1 VNRAREIKTAFAS
14 VLFGPRAIASDPIAR
29 KNLTVLEYNGG
40 QGRYHHIPNS
50 PPLYDFGLLQ
60 RLQVCHLRHAPF
72 VKEIILPKSVTEL
85 TLPISCRANYGELTS
100 LVKLKLMVMDGG
112 TPYSLNQPPQPKNVA
127 PTFTWPPSLS
137 SLEIDTS
144 PHAYP
149 NDDFTK
155 LFPPTLTHLGYTGE
169 ASALIDMVRAIP
181 PQCTAL
187 ESIHFEN
194 AHFERR
200 DYNVGLLFPSS
211 LRSLNISWLQAADD
225 DDFDHFVN
233 ALPPTL
239 TRFGV
244 VTLRLDY
251 AHYEVPPNISQRAKL
266 MERMD
271 LMSLQRFVADFI
283 NDVGDDYPTHDADK
297 KAFIELAKDVL
308 ARRYKIDYEPYA
320 YELVHLSKTR
330 IGPAVASLPRQL
342 VDQFLATAK
351 QVFGKHIGHCGVID
365 GQDQSVL
372 DSAHYVFRHIPGA
385 KRLTLDFLADV
396 PPTLK
401 GDLFNADV
409 AAKLERITFC
419 DVNHWFDEFFS
430 GNLVFPRLKRI
441 IFIYIDYQKAID
453 ALVSAKHS
461 FPRLEKVKFSS
472 FLREPLKNVEQ
483 IKSLASMRLYG
494 FTLTGSP
501 STWLTYRPTQ
511 PWFYPL
517 QLKGETIDPILHCWD
532 GIDGGGGD
540 DDHADDNGASSLAM

>member
-1 VNRAREIKTAFAS
+1 MERLSQDEWDVIFHYLLPNHLARLWVTGDTRVQSRLQMSRGRCIRVKTNTASTLCSQVLVNRAREIKTAFAS

-211 LRSLNISWLQAADD
+211 LHKS
-225 DDFDHFVN
+225 
-233 ALPPTL
+233 PPHNKSSNL
-239 TRFGV
+239 
-244 VTLRLDY
+244 
-251 AHYEVPPNISQRAKL
+251 
-266 MERMD
+266 
-271 LMSLQRFVADFI
+271 
-283 NDVGDDYPTHDADK
+283 
-297 KAFIELAKDVL
+297 
-308 ARRYKIDYEPYA
+308 
-320 YELVHLSKTR
+320 
-330 IGPAVASLPRQL
+330 
-342 VDQFLATAK
+342 
-351 QVFGKHIGHCGVID
+351 
-365 GQDQSVL
+365 
-372 DSAHYVFRHIPGA
+372 
-385 KRLTLDFLADV
+385 
-396 PPTLK
+396 
-401 GDLFNADV
+401 
-409 AAKLERITFC
+409 AAKG
-419 DVNHWFDEFFS
+419 WS
-430 GNLVFPRLKRI
+430 
-441 IFIYIDYQKAID
+441 
-453 ALVSAKHS
+453 VS
-461 FPRLEKVKFSS
+461 ESS
-472 FLREPLKNVEQ
+472 
-483 IKSLASMRLYG
+483 
-494 FTLTGSP
+494 
-501 STWLTYRPTQ
+501 
-511 PWFYPL
+511 
-517 QLKGETIDPILHCWD
+517 
-532 GIDGGGGD
+532 
-540 DDHADDNGASSLAM
+540 

>member
-1 VNRAREIKTAFAS
+1 LVNRAREIKTRFAD
-14 VLFGPRAIASDPIAR
+14 VLFGPHAVSNDPTAR
-29 KNLTVLEYNGG
+29 KNLAVLKYNGG

-50 PPLYDFGLLQ
+50 PPLYDFGLLE
-60 RLQVCHLRHAPF
+60 RLQVCHLKHAPF
-72 VKEIILPKSVTEL
+72 IKDIILPKSVTEV
-85 TLPISCRANYGELTS
+85 TLPIGCRANYGELTY
-100 LVKLKLMVMDGG
+100 LVKLKLMVMEGG
-112 TPYSLNQPPQPKNVA
+112 MHYLLDEPPQPETVP
-127 PTFTWPPSLS
+127 PTFTWPPFLS

-144 PHAYP
+144 PHAFF
-149 NDDFTK
+149 NDDFAK

-169 ASALIDMVRAIP
+169 ASTLVDMVRAIP
-181 PQCTAL
+181 PQCTTL

-194 AHFERR
+194 AHFEQR
-200 DYNVGLLFPSS
+200 DFNTSLLFPHS
-211 LRSLNISWLQAADD
+211 LQSLTISWLQVADD

-233 ALPPTL
+233 ALPSTL

-244 VTLRLDY
+244 VTLRVDY
-251 AHYEVPPNISQRAKL
+251 AHYEVPPNIDQRARL

-271 LMSLQRFVADFI
+271 LMSLQRFIADFI
-283 NDVGDDYPTHDADK
+283 NDVGDDYPAHDADR
-297 KAFIELAKDVL
+297 KAFIEVSKDVL

-320 YELVHLSKTR
+320 HELVHLSKTR

-342 VDQFLATAK
+342 VDQFMATAK
-351 QVFGKHIGHCGVID
+351 QVFGKHIGHCEVTD
-365 GQDQSVL
+365 GEEQCVL
-372 DSAHYVFRHIPGA
+372 DSAHYLFKQSLGA
-385 KRLTLDFLADV
+385 KRLTLDLLAHT

-401 GDLFNADV
+401 GDLFNVDV
-409 AAKLERITFC
+409 AAKLERVTFC

-430 GNLVFPRLKRI
+430 GNVVFPRLKRI

-472 FLREPLKNVEQ
+472 FLREPLKNIEQ

-494 FTLTGSP
+494 FTRTGLQ

-517 QLKGETIDPILHCWD
+517 QVKGETIDPIAHYLV
-532 GIDGGGGD
+532 GNSD
-540 DDHADDNGASSLAM
+540 DDSDAQVPQDCS